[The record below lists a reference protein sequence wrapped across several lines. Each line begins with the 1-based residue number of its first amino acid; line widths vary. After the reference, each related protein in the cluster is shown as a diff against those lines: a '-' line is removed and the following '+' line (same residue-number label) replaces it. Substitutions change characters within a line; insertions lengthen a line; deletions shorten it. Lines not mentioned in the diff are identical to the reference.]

1 MSLSVVEYS
10 GYTSLN
16 ELNALIRRYFKVATI
31 VIIAKCSVEY
41 RGRASSKAGVARRL
55 IIIKEDGTVLIH
67 EGKGREPIN
76 WQPQS
81 HISATLSN
89 EKLLINAIRIRPREE
104 LKIYIENTPFIVVT
118 RLTTAKFILE
128 GAERDLINMIASN
141 PSLIEDGA
149 KLVSREVS
157 TPHGRVDVILRG
169 KDGKLI
175 IVEVKRSQADID
187 AVYQLKRYVEYYRS
201 LGIEVRGVIA
211 SPKIT
216 PRALKM
222 LHEFNLNYVKIGT

>member
-1 MSLSVVEYS
+1 MLPSMIEYS
-10 GYTSLN
+10 GHVSIN
-16 ELNALIRRYFKVATI
+16 ELNTLIRRYFKVATI
-31 VIIAKCSVEY
+31 VIVAKCSIEY
-41 RGRASSKAGVARRL
+41 KGRASSKAGIARRL

-76 WQPQS
+76 WQPKS
-81 HISATLSN
+81 HIYTRVSDERLI
-89 EKLLINAIRIRPREE
+89 INAIRVRPKEE
-104 LKIYIENTPFIVVT
+104 LKIHIEGSPFILVT

-157 TPHGRVDVILRG
+157 TPHGRIDVILRG
-169 KDGKLI
+169 KDGKLV

-187 AVYQLKRYVEYYRS
+187 AVYQLKRYVEYYKS
-201 LGIEVRGVIA
+201 LGIDVRGVIA

-216 PRALKM
+216 PRALKI
-222 LHEFNLNYVKIGT
+222 LHEFNLNYVKIST